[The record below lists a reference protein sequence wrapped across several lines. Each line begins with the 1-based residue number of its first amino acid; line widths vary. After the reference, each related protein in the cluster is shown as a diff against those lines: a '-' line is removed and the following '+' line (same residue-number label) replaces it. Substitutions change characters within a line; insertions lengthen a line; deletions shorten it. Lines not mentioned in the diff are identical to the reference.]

1 MKGKWDWKG
10 LLHGGNIG
18 EGPHASRSL
27 EEVYSHL
34 GNYPT
39 RSTPHPIAV
48 SLPPVT
54 WVPPPLGW
62 LGR

>member
-10 LLHGGNIG
+10 LLQGGNTG
-18 EGPHASRSL
+18 ERPHASRSL

-39 RSTPHPIAV
+39 RSTPHP
-48 SLPPVT
+48 PPSRDMD
-54 WVPPPLGW
+54 PPTLGVAGA
-62 LGR
+62 LK